1 MLLRGGRDHAP
12 LLVDDESTSA
22 AGTDIDAEELD
33 NFLLF
38 ARRFSIACRAK
49 VVDQFCNL
57 FARAGKVPNHGF
69 PRQRPAE
76 GSAELAE
83 STSTNS
89 FCVAS
94 PGG

>member
-1 MLLRGGRDHAP
+1 MLFRRGGDHAP
-12 LLVDDESTSA
+12 LLVDEESARA
-22 AGTDIDAEELD
+22 AGADIDAEELD
-33 NFLLF
+33 NFLLL
-38 ARRFSIACRAK
+38 APRLSIACGVE
-49 VVDQFCNL
+49 VVDQFCSL
-57 FARAGKVPNHGF
+57 FARAGNVPNHGF

-89 FCVAS
+89 FWVAS

>member
-1 MLLRGGRDHAP
+1 MLFRGGGDHAP
-12 LLVDDESTSA
+12 LLVDDQRASA
-22 AGTDIDAEELD
+22 SGADIDAEELD
-33 NFLLF
+33 NSLLF
-38 ARRFSIACRAK
+38 ARRFSIACRAE

-57 FARAGKVPNHGF
+57 FALAGKVPNHGF

-89 FCVAS
+89 FCLAS